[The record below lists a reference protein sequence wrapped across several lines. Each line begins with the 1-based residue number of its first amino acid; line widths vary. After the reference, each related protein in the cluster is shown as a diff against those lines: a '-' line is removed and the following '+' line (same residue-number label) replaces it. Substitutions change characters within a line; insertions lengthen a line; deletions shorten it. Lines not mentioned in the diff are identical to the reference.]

1 MSPAASDSPPV
12 SVKGVLLL
20 GGGVLLLENE
30 RREWEL
36 PGGRPEPGEGPER
49 CLAREFLEE
58 LALVVEVG
66 DRMDRYRFEVVP
78 GRHVEIVT
86 HGCRLAGPFVSR
98 VSREH
103 TRWMLAPLSEVRG
116 LNLPAGYARSIARW
130 AGMLQ
135 GLQTPSVFPHS
146 IAPELLTARRRAGIL
161 HPFFSPHDHG
171 VR

>member
-20 GGGVLLLENE
+20 GEGVLLLENE

-36 PGGRPEPGEGPER
+36 PGGRPEPGEDPER

-66 DRMDRYRFEVVP
+66 DRIDRYRFEVVP

-86 HGCRLAGPFVSR
+86 HGCRLAGPFAPR

-103 TRWMLAPLSEVRG
+103 TRWMLAPLGEVRG
-116 LNLPAGYARSIARW
+116 LDLPAGYARSVVRW
-130 AGMLQ
+130 AAMLQ
-135 GLQTPSVFPHS
+135 RVQTPSVF
-146 IAPELLTARRRAGIL
+146 
-161 HPFFSPHDHG
+161 SPTQLPPIH
-171 VR
+171 